1 MCFPLGFRRLL
12 LTRWAGHAKR
22 NAMRVFELR
31 LLLAIVLVLLG
42 ATVIIGL
49 SFGEDDDTMA
59 MVCQTQPL
67 RANPEEKVSTSV
79 ELPSSA
85 LHPSRPES
93 EITARTSA
101 SVIDLVCVLRC

>member
-1 MCFPLGFRRLL
+1 MCFPPGFHRLL
-12 LTRWAGHAKR
+12 LARWEGQAKR
-22 NAMRVFELR
+22 NAMRVVEIR

-49 SFGEDDDTMA
+49 GFGEDDDTMA

-67 RANPEEKVSTSV
+67 RANPEEKVSNSV

-93 EITARTSA
+93 EITVRTSA
-101 SVIDLVCVLRC
+101 SV